1 MTAQILAFL
10 NFKGG
15 VGKTTNT
22 INVAAILALHP
33 QMGGKRVLVVDLD
46 PQCNSTLWL
55 IGREAYL
62 WVQNRQQTVHEIFRQ
77 SMNRHKPSA
86 DPLIHAVD
94 RAASG
99 AGRLDLLP
107 GSFSCLKL
115 EEDPK
120 LLDEQALG
128 HLVLGKALDTVKH
141 AYDYILLDCPPA
153 WSVLTRNALRT
164 ADHVL
169 IPYTPDY
176 LALEGILW
184 MRELHAEFSQR
195 VGIGNVARLSGVIV
209 NRVRN
214 SSSHQYVNA
223 HRQALTELGQVIEQ
237 IYQKYG
243 YHLQVFQ
250 PHIAETTAVTEA
262 VNFQEHLMK
271 NDAGHPVT
279 RQYAA
284 LVQDILSWL
293 KKNTPQGSN

>member
-1 MTAQILAFL
+1 MAAKILAFL

-15 VGKTTNT
+15 VGKTTNS
-22 INVAAILALHP
+22 INLGAVLALHP
-33 QMGGKRVLVVDLD
+33 QIGGKRVLVVDLD

-62 WVQNRQQTVHEIFRQ
+62 WVQERNQTVHEIFRQ
-77 SMNRHKPSA
+77 HMHRLKP
-86 DPLIHAVD
+86 DLLPLIHAVE
-94 RAASG
+94 RADSG
-99 AGRLDLLP
+99 GGKLDLLP

-120 LLDEQALG
+120 LLDESALG
-128 HLVLGKALDTVKH
+128 HIVLSRALETIRGG
-141 AYDYILLDCPPA
+141 YDYILLDCPPA
-153 WSVLTRNALRT
+153 WSVLTRNALRA

-195 VGIGNVARLSGVIV
+195 LGIGNVARLTGVIV

-214 SSSHQYVNA
+214 SASHSYVNA
-223 HRQALTELGQVIEQ
+223 HRQALTELGQVVEQ
-237 IYQKYG
+237 LFQKYR
-243 YHLQVFQ
+243 YRLQIFH

-271 NDAGHPVT
+271 NDASHPVT

-284 LVQDILSWL
+284 LAQNIVTSLDKPQRPLS
-293 KKNTPQGSN
+293 